1 MATRTWATAALTATL
16 LAACAAPETAPDT
29 TAPETA
35 APHSTSSAP
44 DQATITWVDGVCQA
58 QQLLVWNQPPPVPN
72 PVTEAD
78 RPAVVAYLT
87 DVRNRFTQ
95 ATTLID
101 GLDPTPA
108 GEQVVRHLRT
118 VLGEQADAFA
128 EHVQHAQMFPAPEFG
143 APYRLAQMDLA
154 SWTVGS
160 PSLTDLATSN
170 PTVAA
175 AQRQAPNC

>member
-16 LAACAAPETAPDT
+16 LAACAAPETA
-29 TAPETA
+29 APQ
-35 APHSTSSAP
+35 STSSAL

-58 QQLLVWNQPPPVPN
+58 QQLLVWNPPPAVPN

-108 GEQVVRHLRT
+108 GEKVVRHLRT
-118 VLGEQADAFA
+118 VAGEQADAFA

-175 AQRQAPNC
+175 AQQQAPNCATG